1 MNIKNIDNKNQMTL
15 PPFPVTAMQESFR
28 SASAFIFSIVIFTPR
43 LYPIPG
49 AYVSF
54 YSFLGLGEGCL
65 TCIFFVDGGSSS
77 RMRTELGVVILFSLF
92 FLCGQDRFMSILP
105 FLVQIYGCSEQQSK
119 FDQYVDN

>member
-1 MNIKNIDNKNQMTL
+1 MLDLHI
-15 PPFPVTAMQESFR
+15 
-28 SASAFIFSIVIFTPR
+28 
-43 LYPIPG
+43 
-49 AYVSF
+49 
-54 YSFLGLGEGCL
+54 
-65 TCIFFVDGGSSS
+65 FVDGGSSS